1 MNIFRIRHH
10 TLSLAIAMLCFTNS
24 AGAAPPDFNITL
36 EAGLACDFAL
46 SLDGWNGKGHF
57 QEFKDKNGFIRSIS
71 AGTGAALR
79 FTNIETGK
87 TFSTKSNGAVSHT
100 TTYSLDGSYVVS
112 STGHNVLILF
122 PTDIPAGPST
132 TLYVGKIVY
141 SSDVNNN
148 FTLQK
153 ASNSKT
159 DICAILSSQ
168 SQ

>member
-10 TLSLAIAMLCFTNS
+10 TLSMTVAALCLINS
-24 AGAAPPDFNITL
+24 AVAAPPDFNITL
-36 EAGLACDFAL
+36 EAGMACDFDL

-57 QEFKDKNGFIRSIS
+57 KEFKDKNGFIRSIS

-79 FTNIETGK
+79 FTNTETGK

-100 TTYSLDGSYVVS
+100 TTYSLDGSYVTS
-112 STGHNVLILF
+112 STGHNILILF

-132 TLYVGKIVY
+132 TLYVGKIIY
-141 SSDVNNN
+141 SSDINNN
-148 FTLQK
+148 FTLLK
-153 ASNSKT
+153 ESNNKT

-168 SQ
+168 PE